1 MDDSYKL
8 WLMNRI
14 KMRDLTDYTLCND
27 LGKIKI
33 KPKLLRKVD
42 GATRSLALSLR
53 DDYISESKN
62 LDESATR
69 YDGNITVLELILAL
83 AWPYEFMRFEG
94 DKAVSNVKDEYG
106 NSTPSYETRM
116 ERRGRIVYIL
126 LDQIKPFYDNKLVFT
141 NVVEDLY
148 SGKLREFLKLGIP
161 NIEKMPIRDQLACFL
176 HKKKIRKVSKKE
188 MSDMIALVG
197 ATEGVGAYI

>member
-42 GATRSLALSLR
+42 GTTRSLALSLR

-94 DKAVSNVKDEYG
+94 DKAVPNVKDEYG

-116 ERRGRIVYIL
+116 ERRVRIVYIL